1 MQSQID
7 ASTVEGKWLSSI
19 NFNFSCSSYLFDHLI
34 GSKNYNFYPKKE
46 TYDSYKTTEK
56 FEVLINPMSTFGYEA
71 IAREK
76 KVCFFYGDSIEGSNM
91 NLSHD
96 NKKGNFFS
104 DSNEYGEVKRIINYL
119 LDIDE
124 ASWSSELKKYNKKR
138 FFYDKNNS

>member
-1 MQSQID
+1 
-7 ASTVEGKWLSSI
+7 
-19 NFNFSCSSYLFDHLI
+19 
-34 GSKNYNFYPKKE
+34 
-46 TYDSYKTTEK
+46 
-56 FEVLINPMSTFGYEA
+56 MSTFGYEA

-76 KVCFFYGDSIEGSNM
+76 KVCFFYGDFIEGSNM

-124 ASWSSELKKYNKKR
+124 TSWSSELKKYNKKR
-138 FFYDKNNS
+138 FFYDKNNSKIKEFLRVNKITKKWHK